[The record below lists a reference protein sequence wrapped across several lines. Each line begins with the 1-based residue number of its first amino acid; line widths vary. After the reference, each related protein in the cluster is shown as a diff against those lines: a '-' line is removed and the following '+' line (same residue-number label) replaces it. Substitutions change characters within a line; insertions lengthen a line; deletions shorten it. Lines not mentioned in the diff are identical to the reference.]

1 LKNNIAYDKIFIGEI
16 MERVIMHIDVNNAF
30 LSWTAVYLLNNGSKY
45 DIRNSYAVIG
55 GDEKARRGIVL
66 AKSMPAKKLGVVTGE
81 TLYSARKKCPV
92 LKAYPMNYPFYQE
105 MSNKLFNLIRKYSP
119 DIEIASIDECYLD
132 YTKVK
137 NLYGEP
143 YEFALKLK
151 KEVNE
156 TLGFTINI
164 GIANNKLC
172 AKMASDFTKP
182 NKIHTL
188 YMNEIEEK
196 MWPLKVGE
204 LFGIG
209 KKTKEKLEKININT
223 IYDLAHADPQK
234 LYPYF
239 KNQAK
244 SMIDWANGIDN
255 SEVISDIIAPKGIS
269 NEITLDHD
277 ISDKTKLQEYLLFL
291 SEKVG
296 IRIRKENKY
305 AYVVAVIIK
314 DKYFKRRTHQKKL
327 DKPISLSKD
336 IYEVSK
342 EILNEMWNEDSV
354 RLIGI
359 RLDKLTEKR
368 VIQASLFDTIDN
380 EVKDTTLEKTLDNLK
395 DKFGVSV
402 IKRASLKNKKDV
414 KK

>member
-92 LKAYPMNYPFYQE
+92 LKAYPMNYSFYQE

-223 IYDLAHADPQK
+223 IYDLAHADQKK